1 MESSN
6 CMGFMAVFAV
16 SSSIAIVTF
25 QAHKRLLSDF
35 MRKAQLELVE
45 GTGPKMRPKSGP
57 KKKVRFAPDVV
68 EPSSNNDPLLWLLVN
83 LIVEGTGPKMRP
95 KSGPK
100 KKVRFAPDVVEPSS
114 NNEEYRRRRSKAQ
127 S

>member
-1 MESSN
+1 MSKEKLDPRFASRSRSRSIWRRKRGDRLEMQAEVEAEIEQRLGLKSSGN
-6 CMGFMAVFAV
+6 RVFAV

-68 EPSSNNDPLLWLLVN
+68 EPSSNN
-83 LIVEGTGPKMRP
+83 
-95 KSGPK
+95 
-100 KKVRFAPDVVEPSS
+100 
-114 NNEEYRRRRSKAQ
+114 EEYRRRRSKAQ